1 MAWRYR
7 VPFCCNSAILL
18 PSVRAQGATGSSS
31 SGGKSKP
38 RSAAADALAAVFNAG
53 SSAAMARRG
62 SIDDGEEATAAGDG
76 GDGSESPSGPSYD
89 IFDDSD
95 DDDASATANPAAP
108 ADASGEAA
116 ARPGKSGSSTTTAG
130 GRAGAGGS
138 LWVPLRKRHGV
149 SAGGDKGASSR
160 GSEPASVAA
169 AAVSTAPA
177 AASDGGI
184 IMITDDAPE
193 DAFDAADALVYSDVE
208 EDAADDA
215 DADQAG
221 DPVNDDAAASV
232 QAAGDTSAVAARSQ
246 PAADRQQR
254 KPLTVPTGLASL
266 VALQQALPG
275 ADHLAPVTTSADA
288 PNAGRVLLKHRCPAF
303 AIAGMGHVGRDPTL
317 GELTADG
324 YKVDAAAL
332 KALAAPPEPPAAA
345 VAHSAAA
352 SAAAAAAARHGSL
365 PTYLGGSAA
374 ASSSALAV
382 GGVGQGITGSE
393 VADDV
398 PTKVVSRHVVHR
410 VVCRVACVPMEGLI
424 GELQA
429 THVACLLQ
437 PLVLAA
443 DATRVCIPLFVWLHC
458 RCPVAHGVDR
468 GHEASPCRVCGGLQG
483 RSRRRNGCSVGI
495 LQ

>member
-31 SGGKSKP
+31 SGGKAKP

-108 ADASGEAA
+108 ADASGEAG

-138 LWVPLRKRHGV
+138 LSVPLRKRHGV

-184 IMITDDAPE
+184 IMITDAPE

-221 DPVNDDAAASV
+221 DAVNDDAAASV
-232 QAAGDTSAVAARSQ
+232 QAAGDTSAVVARSQ
-246 PAADRQQR
+246 PAADRQQK

-365 PTYLGGSAA
+365 LTYLGGSAA

-437 PLVLAA
+437 PPG
-443 DATRVCIPLFVWLHC
+443 TRC
-458 RCPVAHGVDR
+458 
-468 GHEASPCRVCGGLQG
+468 
-483 RSRRRNGCSVGI
+483 
-495 LQ
+495 